1 MATLTEQSA
10 GSSAQR
16 SALKKGLFELA
27 RDPLTM
33 SAAGPRAALA
43 LKTQSALMS
52 GDMGIAPTVAGGQ
65 AQRAAAAA
73 QATATGSAGDAYD
86 LRALANA
93 SDSLAVAPASRAA
106 GRPAAP
112 AHPFFAGA
120 AARSFPTG
128 VPRRATSGRREPENR
143 APTVHPDARRARRP
157 RAIFS
162 DFALRFCIGILYQF

>member
-1 MATLTEQSA
+1 
-10 GSSAQR
+10 
-16 SALKKGLFELA
+16 
-27 RDPLTM
+27 M

-106 GRPAAP
+106 GK
-112 AHPFFAGA
+112 
-120 AARSFPTG
+120 
-128 VPRRATSGRREPENR
+128 E
-143 APTVHPDARRARRP
+143 
-157 RAIFS
+157 AIAEIKEES
-162 DFALRFCIGILYQF
+162 WQR

>member
-1 MATLTEQSA
+1 
-10 GSSAQR
+10 
-16 SALKKGLFELA
+16 
-27 RDPLTM
+27 M

-93 SDSLAVAPASRAA
+93 NQLT
-106 GRPAAP
+106 RPM
-112 AHPFFAGA
+112 
-120 AARSFPTG
+120 R
-128 VPRRATSGRREPENR
+128 
-143 APTVHPDARRARRP
+143 
-157 RAIFS
+157 
-162 DFALRFCIGILYQF
+162 

>member
-1 MATLTEQSA
+1 
-10 GSSAQR
+10 
-16 SALKKGLFELA
+16 
-27 RDPLTM
+27 M

-93 SDSLAVAPASRAA
+93 SDSLDNGHKALCPLS
-106 GRPAAP
+106 
-112 AHPFFAGA
+112 
-120 AARSFPTG
+120 
-128 VPRRATSGRREPENR
+128 
-143 APTVHPDARRARRP
+143 RP
-157 RAIFS
+157 RNP
-162 DFALRFCIGILYQF
+162 GIMLDDGAGMHAWYSYMQ